1 MYKVIISFLKI
12 KLFKSYEMDG
22 WVTAGHLRDQ
32 SEAVHLFQEGA
43 VGQRVGH
50 HVRELREAGHK
61 VAGCTC
67 GIFG

>member
-1 MYKVIISFLKI
+1 
-12 KLFKSYEMDG
+12 MDE
-22 WVTAGHLRDQ
+22 WVTAGHSRDQ